1 MNIYKMLP
9 QKDLIEWHK
18 LVKRKLYAG
27 ELESY
32 EETALYQ
39 LNHRVMEMAHEIH
52 NNHMLEGRK

>member
-1 MNIYKMLP
+1 MLP